1 MGKHRHESCHKDE
14 KDEKKSQFSLP
25 IYLRGEGLSLQNNE
39 PAPFPGGV
47 LVAKC
52 RLFNEKYEMIGTAQ
66 STVVD
71 AGVNVVHEWKLT
83 DGSHLEIKVPNTQ
96 AFTLSG
102 PLDQKFADAF
112 PSTSQFVGQ
121 NAGYV
126 IFAGNYFKNNTD
138 IISWKGT
145 GIFKHAA
152 YEESRCTYVTFP
164 GQFEDFAPI
173 LECLGCMWY
182 ITEAPLFGKH

>member
-1 MGKHRHESCHKDE
+1 MCKHRNQSCRKHD
-14 KDEKKSQFSLP
+14 KSEFSLP
-25 IYLRGEGLSLQNNE
+25 IYLRGEGLSLQNDE
-39 PAPFPGGV
+39 TSPIPGGII
-47 LVAKC
+47 VAKC
-52 RLFNEKYEMIGTAQ
+52 RLFNEKYKMVGTAQ

-71 AGVNVVHEWKLT
+71 NGVNVVHEWELT
-83 DGSHLEIKVPNTQ
+83 DGSHLTIKVPNTQ
-96 AFTLSG
+96 AFTVSG

-126 IFAGNYFKNNTD
+126 LFSGDYLKNNTD

-145 GIFKHAA
+145 GVFKHAA

-164 GQFEDFAPI
+164 GQYADFAPI
-173 LECLGCMWY
+173 LQCMGCMWY
-182 ITEAPLFGKH
+182 ISEAPLFQ